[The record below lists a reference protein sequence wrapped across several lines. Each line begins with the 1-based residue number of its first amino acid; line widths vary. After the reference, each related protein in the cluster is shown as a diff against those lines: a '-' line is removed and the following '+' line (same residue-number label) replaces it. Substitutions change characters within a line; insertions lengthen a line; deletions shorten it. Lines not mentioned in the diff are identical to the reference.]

1 MGDRDIVAAIIAGD
15 PAGLAAAYDQYAASL
30 HAYCRTLLGEPA
42 DAADAVQD
50 TFVVAAAK
58 AVGLRDPDRLRPWLY
73 AVARNECYRRLRG
86 RARQADL
93 DEAAEPADDYTD
105 LSEQA
110 ERAELR
116 GLVVAAIGGLNP
128 GDREVIELNLRHDL
142 DGADLAQALGVPAN
156 QGYALASRAR
166 GQFERSLGALLV
178 ARTGRQDCAEL
189 SRLLAAWDGELTPL
203 LRKRV
208 SRHIENCEVCGE
220 RKRRVLSPAM
230 LLTALPLVPLPAALR
245 HQVLRLVSD
254 DSPAAVEY
262 CVHVAARS
270 RPFDASGFPV
280 QLAPVA
286 GVRGRRSGR
295 SGRSGGPGGGAA
307 HARPASGRSVL
318 ASVGVAAGLFLLG
331 GGSVA
336 WLLVTGASHS
346 LDLTSPQVGSVP
358 SSAVAAAPPASSGP
372 GAPSPKP
379 AGLPHG
385 PAQSGPDSSAAGSG
399 PAAPPPGSAPASAPA
414 SPSSPPASSRPP
426 SSPPPGSSPPA
437 SSPPSSGIVAESPA
451 VVVLAP
457 DRVADG
463 AAGTAAARRVTAR
476 RVTARRTAAGGRQ
489 AAADTWSGTFTLTAT
504 GARAS
509 FAIRAP
515 APFTVSPARGT
526 VSPGQ
531 PVTVTV
537 TVTAGDRVPF
547 LTTVTV
553 RPGGLSVLVEFP
565 PAKSPPSSPPPSSP
579 PVSSPPPSSDPPP
592 PSDSPPPTQPE

>member
-58 AVGLRDPDRLRPWLY
+58 AAGLRDPDRLRPWLY
-73 AVARNECYRRLRG
+73 AVARNECHRRLRG
-86 RARQADL
+86 RARQAEL

-189 SRLLAAWDGELTPL
+189 NRLLAVWDGELTPL

-230 LLTALPLVPLPAALR
+230 LLTALPLVPLPAGLR
-245 HQVLRLVSD
+245 HQILRLVSD
-254 DSPAAVEY
+254 DSPEAVAY

-295 SGRSGGPGGGAA
+295 SGRSGGPGGGAS
-307 HARPASGRSVL
+307 HARPAPGRSVL

-336 WLLVTGASHS
+336 WLLVTGAAHS
-346 LDLTSPQVGSVP
+346 LDLTSPRVGSVP
-358 SSAVAAAPPASSGP
+358 SSAVAAAPPASSAP
-372 GAPSPKP
+372 TAPSPQP

-385 PAQSGPDSSAAGSG
+385 PASGPDSSAAGSG
-399 PAAPPPGSAPASAPA
+399 PAAPPPGSAPASVPV
-414 SPSSPPASSRPP
+414 SPSSPPPSRPP
-426 SSPPPGSSPPA
+426 SSPPPSSSPPR
-437 SSPPSSGIVAESPA
+437 PGVLAESPA
-451 VVVLAP
+451 TVVLAP
-457 DRVADG
+457 DNNGGDSAG
-463 AAGTAAARRVTAR
+463 AIAARRATAAAP
-476 RVTARRTAAGGRQ
+476 
-489 AAADTWSGTFTLTAT
+489 TWSGTFTLTAT
-504 GARAS
+504 GGPVS
-509 FAIRAP
+509 FSVRAP
-515 APFTVSPARGT
+515 APFTVRPARGT

-537 TVTAGDRVPF
+537 SVVAGDRVPF
-547 LTTVTV
+547 LTTLTV
-553 RPGGLSVLVEFP
+553 RPGGLFVLVEFP
-565 PAKSPPSSPPPSSP
+565 PAKSPPSSPPA
-579 PVSSPPPSSDPPP
+579 SSPPPSSDPSP